1 MKKRM
6 TVRFCPGQVEGWS
19 GHLLREEERFGGGG
33 DFFTRET
40 SELSIIILCS
50 P

>member
-1 MKKRM
+1 MEW
-6 TVRFCPGQVEGWS
+6 P
-19 GHLLREEERFGGGG
+19 LAERGGEVWGAGG